1 MMFVFLLALYK
12 TIKHTSKIE
21 QNVCYLYFD
30 NYEICVECNQQNI
43 LELHHMWRN
52 EEAWLEV
59 KGDVQ
64 R

>member
-1 MMFVFLLALYK
+1 M
-12 TIKHTSKIE
+12 SKIE
-21 QNVCYLYFD
+21 QNVRYLYFD

-43 LELHHMWRN
+43 LEVNHMWRN
-52 EEAWLEV
+52 EEARLEV